1 MLHGNPL
8 LRGWTVTDVSF
19 YTTELPEYMLVEH
32 FRGLNA
38 DVLHV
43 SAAISYTLVVLIGA
57 MLGRGRATGREGVV
71 RMLIAAGI
79 MIAPQLG
86 PGVFILVFQ
95 PDHIGTQAP
104 LLLTWLVLD
113 RAGGIPSRHPSARA
127 WWVPILVGAMLAWVE
142 VADRLAL
149 LIGVAPLAAVSA
161 IRAYQALVQRRE
173 GLRAA
178 WFDLSLLLAAAA
190 SAEIASGV
198 VKRIGEHGG
207 FAVLPVANALAPVT
221 EMSAH
226 SWLAVESIFGLY
238 GADFFGISS
247 PGLDAAIAFLHL
259 IGLALAVWGLWLVIR
274 RFFSCEDRIAQVLA
288 LGILINVGAYLLST
302 TPTTYWSAREM
313 AGVLP
318 AGAVLAGRMLG
329 GRFLASRLVP
339 AMTVVL
345 ACYLAALGYTVAQPS
360 QPAITQDLA
369 DWLVAHHLTYGLS
382 SYGVGNATTL
392 ASGGAVNVRS
402 VSFYNNDAA
411 PGPYEFD
418 QTWYDPR
425 LHDANF
431 VVLMNPPTA
440 LDQIATWEIRDAFGR
455 PSHVY
460 DFGPYVIMTYDT
472 NLLTDLSPPRPLQP
486 RPQPPVRLARGVR
499 RRPGRWLGTHRRWP
513 GRRCL
518 PADARAAGPSL
529 PGPIGTRREQGVN
542 QGSRVRIAV
551 RVAHHHGQ
559 RPSGRGRQDPRGI
572 GGSASAPSSGPPEA
586 RTRRTLPVGAH
597 GPSPH
602 PNRPAAMF
610 SRGSTSMITGWLS
623 IRRGPEIRTARLA
636 AARPIL
642 TRSATLT
649 TPSPGTPP
657 PSTPSPSAVP
667 PWPGR
672 VRARPPRRRA
682 TRLAASSSRVPSSVP
697 SRTAATSAVADR
709 EILVLAAVP
718 AQAQQVGA
726 RRHGQHRRLGNAEH
740 FPGGPHL

>member
-1 MLHGNPL
+1 MSTPEKDESAASAVAVADTETDADVAAGTDAAQDRRPRWWVAWLIRLAWLVGLIAVGIGLYLCYLHVSRTARVSSDGASNALQAWAMLHGNPL

-43 SAAISYTLVVLIGA
+43 SAAISYTLVVLTGA
-57 MLGRGRATGREGVV
+57 MLARGRATGREGIV

-113 RAGGIPSRHPSARA
+113 RFPRR
-127 WWVPILVGAMLAWVE
+127 WYVPILVGAMLAWVE

-149 LIGVAPLAAVSA
+149 LIAVAPLAAVSA

-178 WFDLSLLLAAAA
+178 WFDLSLLLAAGA
-190 SAEIASGV
+190 SAEIASAV

-207 FAVLPVANALAPVT
+207 FSVLPVANALAPIT

-226 SWLAVESIFGLY
+226 SWLAVESVFGLY
-238 GADFFGISS
+238 GADFFGITS
-247 PGLDAAIAFLHL
+247 PGLDAGIAFLHL
-259 IGLALAVWGLWLVIR
+259 IGLALAAWALWLVIR
-274 RFFSCEDRIAQVLA
+274 RFFSCEDRIAQILA

-329 GRFLASRLVP
+329 ARFLTFRLVP
-339 AMTVVL
+339 AMAVVL
-345 ACYLAALGYTVAQPS
+345 ACYLAALGYTVAQPPR
-360 QPAITQDLA
+360 PAVTQDLA
-369 DWLVAHHLTYGLS
+369 DWLAAHHLTYGLS

-392 ASGGAVNVRS
+392 ASGGAVSVRS
-402 VSFYNNDAA
+402 VGFYNNDAA

-431 VVLMNPPTA
+431 VVLMNPLVP
-440 LDQIATWEIRDAFGR
+440 LDQIATWEALDAFGR
-455 PSHVY
+455 PTHVY

-472 NLLTDLSPPRPLQP
+472 NLLTDLSP
-486 RPQPPVRLARGVR
+486 
-499 RRPGRWLGTHRRWP
+499 
-513 GRRCL
+513 
-518 PADARAAGPSL
+518 SL
-529 PGPIGTRREQGVN
+529 P
-542 QGSRVRIAV
+542 
-551 RVAHHHGQ
+551 
-559 RPSGRGRQDPRGI
+559 
-572 GGSASAPSSGPPEA
+572 
-586 RTRRTLPVGAH
+586 
-597 GPSPH
+597 
-602 PNRPAAMF
+602 
-610 SRGSTSMITGWLS
+610 
-623 IRRGPEIRTARLA
+623 
-636 AARPIL
+636 
-642 TRSATLT
+642 
-649 TPSPGTPP
+649 PP
-657 PSTPSPSAVP
+657 PPPGQLPSPSASP
-667 PWPGR
+667 SPS
-672 VRARPPRRRA
+672 A
-682 TRLAASSSRVPSSVP
+682 T
-697 SRTAATSAVADR
+697 
-709 EILVLAAVP
+709 
-718 AQAQQVGA
+718 G
-726 RRHGQHRRLGNAEH
+726 
-740 FPGGPHL
+740 